1 MSKLGKQRN
10 NLCNNVRRGTNP
22 VHQPSRELQATE
34 FIRKTLVDKDTDLE
48 RFRQGDVGY
57 ISELLEA
64 SRKAGRHPARFR
76 IAGTMTDKFNQTVC
90 DIIVDLFKDTELPY
104 RIEHWNVRGQYRSLG
119 LFATKSTKQSVIA
132 KASQDERDNAELL
145 WSTTT
150 GKRHDCVFE
159 SEWSEDST
167 AARSSGWWWKK
178 HFVNEDRHH
187 TTNERIWLKAR
198 FAIRGRLMFAN
209 HKPDAPFHFS
219 QLTRH
224 SPGHHTARV
233 TGKVNYRAKDP
244 DKVVRKGQQIWVY
257 YGEGVSFG

>member
-1 MSKLGKQRN
+1 MPKFGKQRN

-22 VHQPSRELQATE
+22 VHQPSRELHATE

-48 RFRQGDVGY
+48 
-57 ISELLEA
+57 
-64 SRKAGRHPARFR
+64 
-76 IAGTMTDKFNQTVC
+76 
-90 DIIVDLFKDTELPY
+90 
-104 RIEHWNVRGQYRSLG
+104 
-119 LFATKSTKQSVIA
+119 
-132 KASQDERDNAELL
+132 LL
-145 WSTTT
+145 WSMTT

-159 SEWSEDST
+159 SEWSEDSV

-178 HFVNEDRHH
+178 HFVNEDKHH

-219 QLTRH
+219 QLTQH

-244 DKVVRKGQQIWVY
+244 DKVARKGQQIWVY
-257 YGEGVSFG
+257 YGEEVSFG